1 MNGRLAY
8 YWGEDAFG
16 LERAA
21 ARLAAEMAADSEQ
34 PVELWRVGTGDEDG
48 SGAASARQRTLE
60 RIEQRIATSPLFGG
74 GTVVVVRQP
83 AALLA
88 EATARQRTL
97 ALLGQVGPG
106 NGLCFLDLLAAGSK
120 APAANGL
127 LRDAIASAGGS
138 VAEFAVPT
146 RDRMEGWIASRATE
160 LGVTLGAGAARQ
172 IAERVGAFVREG
184 DIDRRRQSELA
195 NAELEKLALYRPSAT
210 VSAADVQAVVSE
222 AVPGSAWA
230 FLDAL
235 GGRHAAEAAT
245 LAERL
250 LAAGTAIPLLV
261 AQIHRRLRELVLVRD
276 HLDAG
281 RRPPEL
287 ARALK
292 LQPYR
297 AQKLAEQARRWTAD
311 DLDAALAGLLEL
323 DLLSKGIA
331 ADGSARSLSDD
342 RSELALLGWIGER
355 VGVRGGSATR
365 SRPDSVGA

>member
-210 VSAADVQAVVSE
+210 VSA
-222 AVPGSAWA
+222 
-230 FLDAL
+230 
-235 GGRHAAEAAT
+235 EAAT